1 MTEYNQ
7 KSWWTPEIYMKNTDK
22 RIARMCIIKEIRRF
36 FDSESFMEVDTPAV
50 QICPGMEVHLKAFET
65 HLDSPLSDD
74 SKNRYLHTSPEL
86 TMKK

>member
-50 QICPGMEVHLKAFET
+50 QICP
-65 HLDSPLSDD
+65 
-74 SKNRYLHTSPEL
+74 
-86 TMKK
+86 